1 MGGYCFFMSL
11 TPEEI
16 ATNFEKYR
24 SFLEKTG
31 DRSTAALAM
40 VDKIGEQLAL
50 CPASSRKD
58 YHAAY
63 PGGLVQH
70 SLRVLSNAL
79 KLVKT
84 FGWDISKESLIVSCL
99 FHDIGKVGLANDD
112 QSVTD
117 FYVPQDSDW
126 HRDKLGELY
135 KYNKDIQYMTTPQRS
150 VHLCQ
155 QFGIRLN
162 TDEYLA
168 ILLNDGFVLD
178 ENKAYCLKISPLV
191 YAVITADY
199 ISTMQEKVGEGW

>member
-1 MGGYCFFMSL
+1 MSL

-16 ATNFEKYR
+16 AENFEKYR
-24 SFLEKTG
+24 SFLEKIG
-31 DRSTAALAM
+31 DRSSAAIGM
-40 VDKIGEQLAL
+40 VDSLGEQLAL
-50 CPASSRKD
+50 CPGSAKKE

-79 KLVKT
+79 KLVKAYN
-84 FGWDISKESLIVSCL
+84 WNIPKESLIVSCL

-117 FYVPQDSDW
+117 FYVPQDSEW

-135 KYNKDIQYMTTPQRS
+135 KYNKNIQYMTTPQRS
-150 VHLCQ
+150 VHMCQ
-155 QFGIRLN
+155 QFGLRLN
-162 TDEYLA
+162 TDEYLS

-178 ENKAYCLKISPLV
+178 ENKPYCLKISPLV

-199 ISTMQEKVGEGW
+199 ISTMQEKAPGW